1 MDTQLLPIV
10 PFGKYKGKP
19 FTDLLADEKYV
30 DWLKQQPWFPNQK
43 QIYNIVVHQSIS
55 PVNNNEKTPAHNQ
68 LQNMFLSEDN
78 QLKLLSHILI
88 NGFQNKLNSL
98 FADEIFIKYFG
109 LHNIP
114 KITIDLSTIKIIFED
129 KFNWDIVLYH
139 DPPDISFHY
148 ISNLETEIIEK
159 TSYKNK
165 YDEEQQA
172 IFNDK
177 INNSKN
183 YKNTMG
189 NSIFTPTYD
198 DINKDKQIYQKKFE
212 ETYED
217 IRKIFYKQILNKY
230 FPHTS
235 YVFKENENQYTAK
248 IRVLSE
254 DYDYALCCELKPTL
268 SDDYPCVLRKMKTQ
282 IQLTKNDNTKFNKF
296 IMRYILIIGNFI
308 SAYTS
313 KEQLVAIFKQSN
325 IHVIFAD
332 ELFGPSNTIE
342 YINTNQLLPDSS
354 SIMIEN
360 NKILSYK
367 LSQAEEKN
375 RQLEDELVELKREL
389 LRLKTQSQSRN
400 IKDYFVKK

>member
-1 MDTQLLPIV
+1 MCIRDR
-10 PFGKYKGKP
+10 YKGKP

-78 QLKLLSHILI
+78 QRKLLSHIFI
-88 NGFQNKLNSL
+88 NNGFQNKLNSL

-109 LHNIP
+109 LHNTIP
-114 KITIDLSTIKIIFED
+114 ELTSNLCKTRIVFEE
-129 KFNWDIVLYH
+129 KFNWDLVVYCYPIDHVSYTSILQK
-139 DPPDISFHY
+139 DIIDTSKYNIEYQQDSLITQSIKDEPIGMNLRGFFTDNKS
-148 ISNLETEIIEK
+148 ISN
-159 TSYKNK
+159 
-165 YDEEQQA
+165 
-172 IFNDK
+172 
-177 INNSKN
+177 INVED
-183 YKNTMG
+183 M
-189 NSIFTPTYD
+189 
-198 DINKDKQIYQKKFE
+198 
-212 ETYED
+212 YED
-217 IRKIFYKQILNKY
+217 IRIKFYKKIFEKY
-230 FPHTS
+230 FPNTS
-235 YVFKENENQYTAK
+235 YVFKKENENQYTAK

-268 SDDYPCVLRKMKTQ
+268 SDDYPCVLRKMRTQ
-282 IQLTKNDNTKFNKF
+282 IQLTKNDKTKFNILLK
-296 IMRYILIIGNFI
+296 RYILIIGNFI

-325 IHVIFAD
+325 IRVIFAD

-354 SIMIEN
+354 SIMLEN